1 MLLLSKLYTNTPLSV
16 FFSFLIYSSVLG
28 ETPPEGMALVTGGDY
43 EYKQINRWREGLE
56 NHKYLEGPVGDAYV
70 EEAFLQMPSYFIDK
84 TEVTNAQYNEFM
96 DTTGY
101 KPKWPKNF
109 LKHWTKG
116 TYPNGEANH
125 PVTYIDLSDA
135 KAYAEWAGKE
145 IPSEEKWQYAAQG
158 TDGRA
163 FPWGDLWD
171 NKKANVSSSCT
182 TAVGSFPEGAS
193 PFGALDM
200 AGNVSEMTDSYE
212 EDLWH
217 RFMILRGGSWFQSTG
232 SIWYVQ
238 NGIVPN
244 FQRVRYWMINPG
256 FNRSATIGFRCIK
269 MAE

>member
-1 MLLLSKLYTNTPLSV
+1 MLLLSKLHTNTPLSV

-145 IPSEEKWQYAAQG
+145 
-158 TDGRA
+158 
-163 FPWGDLWD
+163 
-171 NKKANVSSSCT
+171 
-182 TAVGSFPEGAS
+182 
-193 PFGALDM
+193 
-200 AGNVSEMTDSYE
+200 
-212 EDLWH
+212 
-217 RFMILRGGSWFQSTG
+217 
-232 SIWYVQ
+232 
-238 NGIVPN
+238 
-244 FQRVRYWMINPG
+244 
-256 FNRSATIGFRCIK
+256 
-269 MAE
+269 